1 MIFNG
6 RKNNK
11 KQKKNIFV
19 DEKDNDI
26 DNISNDPHEELIN
39 WYSRK
44 VLNYDE
50 KDLKGVCMT
59 SSTESLFCAMYT
71 AKCRF
76 LIESKTAQPPIYV
89 SSEAHSGIVAIS
101 QTLNLPLFRINAK
114 KYYGMDMDLLREAID
129 DEPYAIVIF
138 TMGDVK
144 NQIYD
149 DIELFYNE
157 VIGKLPNTK
166 LYLHIDGTIGGMV
179 YPFLKKKL
187 LLYPFDSINV
197 SLHRHIETKNNC
209 SLTIFKSEYE
219 EILNFFINSNSKSIL
234 SNIDVKQILDEYI
247 YIPNQIKNHIQ
258 SLITC
263 VDKKQYLLELC
274 PLISCCHE
282 LSFVMYIKN
291 IANENKTK
299 LENLNVIPYGESNEH
314 EYKAYFRINKY
325 TSEYVLDSIIE
336 ILEKRE
342 KL

>member
-1 MIFNG
+1 MISDETKY
-6 RKNNK
+6 KNMK
-11 KQKKNIFV
+11 PKKNIYF
-19 DEKDNDI
+19 DNIPNDI
-26 DNISNDPHEELIN
+26 YNDPHEELIN
-39 WYSRK
+39 WYLRK
-44 VLNYDE
+44 VINFNED
-50 KDLKGVCMT
+50 DLKGVCMT
-59 SSTESLFCAMYT
+59 SSTESLFCAMYI

-76 LIESKTAQPPIYV
+76 LMESKTAQPPIYV
-89 SSEAHSGIVAIS
+89 SSEAHSGIVTIS

-129 DEPYAIVIF
+129 DEPYAIVIL

-149 DIELFYNE
+149 DIELFYSE

-179 YPFLKKKL
+179 YPFLKKQWL
-187 LLYPFDSINV
+187 VYPFDSINV

-234 SNIDVKQILDEYI
+234 SNIDVKEILEKNI
-247 YIPNQIKNHIQ
+247 YIPNQIKNYIQ
-258 SLITC
+258 SLMSC

-274 PLISCCHE
+274 YPQISCCHE

-299 LENLNVIPYGESNEH
+299 LENLNVIPYGNSDEY
-314 EYKAYFRINKY
+314 EYKAYFVINKY

-336 ILEKRE
+336 ILEKRDN
-342 KL
+342 L

>member
-1 MIFNG
+1 MISDETKY
-6 RKNNK
+6 KNMK
-11 KQKKNIFV
+11 PKKNIYF
-19 DEKDNDI
+19 DNIPNDI
-26 DNISNDPHEELIN
+26 YNDPHEELIN
-39 WYSRK
+39 WYLRK
-44 VLNYDE
+44 VINFNED
-50 KDLKGVCMT
+50 DLKGVCMT
-59 SSTESLFCAMYT
+59 SSTESLFCAMYI

-76 LIESKTAQPPIYV
+76 LMESKTAQPPIYV
-89 SSEAHSGIVAIS
+89 SSEAHSGIVTIS

-129 DEPYAIVIF
+129 DEPYAIVIL

-149 DIELFYNE
+149 DIELFYSE

-179 YPFLKKKL
+179 YPFLKKKWL
-187 LLYPFDSINV
+187 VYPFDSINV

-234 SNIDVKQILDEYI
+234 SNIDVKEILEKNI
-247 YIPNQIKNHIQ
+247 YIPNQIKNYIQ
-258 SLITC
+258 SLMSC

-274 PLISCCHE
+274 YPQISCCHE

-299 LENLNVIPYGESNEH
+299 LENLNVIPYGNSDEY
-314 EYKAYFRINKY
+314 EYKAYFVINKY
-325 TSEYVLDSIIE
+325 TSEYVVDSIIE
-336 ILEKRE
+336 ILEKRDN
-342 KL
+342 L

>member
-1 MIFNG
+1 
-6 RKNNK
+6 
-11 KQKKNIFV
+11 
-19 DEKDNDI
+19 
-26 DNISNDPHEELIN
+26 
-39 WYSRK
+39 
-44 VLNYDE
+44 
-50 KDLKGVCMT
+50 MT

-129 DEPYAIVIF
+129 GEPYAIVIF

-179 YPFLKKKL
+179 YQFLKKKL

-209 SLTIFKSEYE
+209 SLTIFKS
-219 EILNFFINSNSKSIL
+219 
-234 SNIDVKQILDEYI
+234 
-247 YIPNQIKNHIQ
+247 
-258 SLITC
+258 
-263 VDKKQYLLELC
+263 
-274 PLISCCHE
+274 
-282 LSFVMYIKN
+282 
-291 IANENKTK
+291 
-299 LENLNVIPYGESNEH
+299 
-314 EYKAYFRINKY
+314 
-325 TSEYVLDSIIE
+325 
-336 ILEKRE
+336 
-342 KL
+342 